1 MSPNS
6 FSETLLTWYQPDSRG
21 MPWRGEK
28 DAYRV
33 WVSEI
38 MLQQTRVD
46 TVRSYYKS
54 WMRQFPD
61 LKSLAGASEQD
72 VLKAWEGLGYYARA
86 RNLLKAA
93 RLIMEEYGGVFPG
106 NLQEISSLPGVG
118 AYTAAAIASIAFG
131 QDEPAID
138 GNVRR
143 VLARVKDI
151 RAPLGSPEAEEEIQA
166 AARSLL
172 PSGKAGDFNQAMMD
186 LGSSICIPRK
196 PRCSECPVHQFCAA
210 YKAGTQ
216 AQLPVKLPKPVV
228 PTIQVI
234 AAVIHKDGRVLIARR
249 PSSGLLGGMW
259 EFPGGKVELG
269 ETDEEALEREILEEL
284 GAKVQVGSCLGA
296 YKHAYTHFHV
306 VLRAYDCEL
315 LHGEPQP
322 LEASEIRW
330 VEIKT
335 LENFPMGKLD
345 RMISRALAEGET

>member
-1 MSPNS
+1 VSPKS
-6 FSETLLTWYQPDSRG
+6 FSESLLTWYLPDSRG
-21 MPWRGEK
+21 MPWRGAN
-28 DAYRV
+28 DAYQV

-46 TVRSYYKS
+46 TVRSFYLR

-61 LKSLAGASEQD
+61 VKSLAEASEQD

-93 RLIMEEYGGVFPG
+93 RLIMEQYDGVFPS
-106 NLQEISSLPGVG
+106 NLHGISSLPGIG

-131 QDEPAID
+131 LDEPAID

-143 VLARVKDI
+143 VLVRVQNI
-151 RAPLGSPEAEEEIQA
+151 RAPLGSPKAEDKFQT
-166 AARSLL
+166 AARNLL
-172 PSGKAGDFNQAMMD
+172 APGRAGDFNQAMMD
-186 LGSSICIPRK
+186 LGSSICIPRQ

-216 AQLPVKLPKPVV
+216 AELPVKLPKPMV

-234 AAVIHKDGRVLIARR
+234 AAVIHKDAQVLIARR

-259 EFPGGKVELG
+259 EFPGGKVEPG
-269 ETDEEALEREILEEL
+269 ETDEEALKREIIEEL
-284 GAKVQVGSCLGA
+284 GAKVQVGACLGD

-315 LHGEPQP
+315 PHDEPQP

-335 LENFPMGKLD
+335 LESFPMGKLD
-345 RMISRALAEGET
+345 RMISRALAQGET

>member
-93 RLIMEEYGGVFPG
+93 RLIMEEFGGVFPG

-131 QDEPAID
+131 LDEPAID

-151 RAPLGSPEAEEEIQA
+151 RAPLGSPEAEGEIQA

-172 PSGKAGDFNQAMMD
+172 PNWQ
-186 LGSSICIPRK
+186 
-196 PRCSECPVHQFCAA
+196 
-210 YKAGTQ
+210 
-216 AQLPVKLPKPVV
+216 
-228 PTIQVI
+228 
-234 AAVIHKDGRVLIARR
+234 
-249 PSSGLLGGMW
+249 GG
-259 EFPGGKVELG
+259 
-269 ETDEEALEREILEEL
+269 
-284 GAKVQVGSCLGA
+284 
-296 YKHAYTHFHV
+296 
-306 VLRAYDCEL
+306 
-315 LHGEPQP
+315 
-322 LEASEIRW
+322 
-330 VEIKT
+330 
-335 LENFPMGKLD
+335 
-345 RMISRALAEGET
+345 